1 MRECDSIAY
10 RFDLQQRIGQIQ
22 DLKGISTMKNLSGV
36 ESSED
41 ISTEATMSTTA
52 IVVIVS
58 LCHDHIVFG
67 TDI

>member
-1 MRECDSIAY
+1 
-10 RFDLQQRIGQIQ
+10 
-22 DLKGISTMKNLSGV
+22 MKNLSGV
-36 ESSED
+36 ESSGD